1 MAQKKS
7 PAKKTTAKKASKKK
21 SGPGKVKAK
30 PKKVKAKPKK
40 VGAKLKK
47 AIPKEIVLEIV
58 REEISVSA
66 DCKCKQK
73 KRNGKFF
80 CFRLVQGRW
89 IQSSAVPFPTKELCE
104 EANC

>member
-7 PAKKTTAKKASKKK
+7 PAKKTTAKKAPKKN
-21 SGPGKVKAK
+21 SAPRKAK
-30 PKKVKAKPKK
+30 AKTKKVRAKPE
-40 VGAKLKK
+40 K
-47 AIPKEIVLEIV
+47 AIPKEIVPESV
-58 REEISVSA
+58 TEEILVSA